1 MAEADQRKHGD
12 FFSMVTTPY
21 VNTIPAYKQP
31 TYPGDL
37 AAEARINAFIRWNAM
52 AMVLRAGKHSN
63 VGGHIAT
70 YQSAAVLYDVGFT
83 HFFRGRTDDF
93 AGDMVYIGAIP
104 PPAFMAAPISKAAS
118 TRSCSTTFAAN
129 PRAVASPPTR
139 TRG

>member
-70 YQSAAVLYDVGFT
+70 YQSAAVLYDGV
-83 HFFRGRTDDF
+83 HALLPWAHR
-93 AGDMVYIGAIP
+93 
-104 PPAFMAAPISKAAS
+104 
-118 TRSCSTTFAAN
+118 
-129 PRAVASPPTR
+129 
-139 TRG
+139 